1 MEYGTIKIPKD
12 EYDKHNDR
20 RQDLGLTWAEYI
32 DGEAPDA
39 PDTDIG
45 PVTLEATEHKKISEG
60 VADELADHLR

>member
-1 MEYGTIKIPKD
+1 MEYGTIKIPKA

-39 PDTDIG
+39 ADTQALVDDL
-45 PVTLEATEHKKISEG
+45 VTQLPPRIAEEMEG
-60 VADELADHLR
+60 RLR